1 MFTIRKA
8 TVADCELIHTMAKEV
23 FPATYKDILSPEQ
36 LDYMM
41 DWMYAPSNVRK
52 QMEEDHYLSAPG
64 QTPGG
69 FIVTDN
75 QASFEKCP
83 YPACADRHSCQK
95 ICDLMNRIIEE
106 S

>member
-1 MFTIRKA
+1 MSF
-8 TVADCELIHTMAKEV
+8 
-23 FPATYKDILSPEQ
+23 
-36 LDYMM
+36 
-41 DWMYAPSNVRK
+41 
-52 QMEEDHYLSAPG
+52 
-64 QTPGG
+64 GG

-75 QASFEKCP
+75 QASFEECP